1 MCSAWRSGPEAARKV
16 RCPALVVIAANDV
29 MTPATAGREL
39 ANLIPGARLVVIAEC
54 GHMLLAEAPD
64 AVLDA
69 LLDFFA

>member
-1 MCSAWRSGPEAARKV
+1 MAG
-16 RCPALVVIAANDV
+16 NDV

-39 ANLIPGARLVVIAEC
+39 ANLIAAARSVVIADC

>member
-1 MCSAWRSGPEAARKV
+1 MILDTELLRRIDSVAVSDS
-16 RCPALVVIAANDV
+16 VI
-29 MTPATAGREL
+29 L
-39 ANLIPGARLVVIAEC
+39 ANLIAAARSVVIADC